1 MLNWIPA
8 RITAA
13 WLALVAGGASW
24 QGLRRDAQVT
34 PSPNG
39 GWPMGAMARALGV
52 HLSKPG
58 VYQLNPEGRAPES
71 ADLLRAIDLASKVLV
86 AQVGCALAAMVLM
99 SIWMWKVAAHG

>member
-13 WLALVAGGASW
+13 WLALVAGGVYW

-39 GWPMGAMARALGV
+39 GWPMGAMALALGV

-58 VYQLNPEGRAPES
+58 VYQLNPEGQAPQAEDVQRAV
-71 ADLLRAIDLASKVLV
+71 K
-86 AQVGCALAAMVLM
+86 LAAKVVWTQAAIALLLGLVL
-99 SIWMWKVAAHG
+99 AALVWRATHA